1 MPPPQI
7 ILLNGVGSVGK
18 SSTAKALQAMSARP
32 FLHLAMDA
40 FIDMLPVRLI
50 GDPAV
55 FVFETLQDH
64 GKPSIAIK
72 TGPVFDRVMSGMR
85 LAIAAMAA
93 EGNNIIV
100 DDVLVLGSADVA
112 DYRAKLAGFDLR
124 VVGLF
129 AHLDILEARE
139 IARGDRAIGLAR
151 WQYERVHQGVVYDLE
166 IDTSSA
172 TPVDNARLIADAFG
186 L

>member
-18 SSTAKALQAMSARP
+18 SSTAKALQAITTRP
-32 FLHLAMDA
+32 FLHVAMDT
-40 FIDMLPVRLI
+40 FIDMLPARLI

-55 FVFETLQDH
+55 FVFETLQDR
-64 GKPSIAIK
+64 GKPSIAIR

-85 LAIAAMAA
+85 AAIAAMVA
-93 EGNNIIV
+93 EGNHVIV
-100 DDVLVLGSADVA
+100 DDVLVLGNVDVE

-124 VVGLF
+124 LVGLF
-129 AHLDILEARE
+129 APLDVLEARE

-151 WQYERVHQGVVYDLE
+151 WQYERVHHGVVYDLE
-166 IDTSSA
+166 IDTSTT
-172 TPVDNARLIADAFG
+172 TPVDNARLIVDAFG